1 MAGTRELISSEKPDE
16 YRRVARVLEI
26 VQMIAARPGWWKRR
40 TLAERY
46 ELSERQIQ
54 KDLDVIR
61 HGLKLSLAHDGA
73 GYSFEDMPRLPA
85 VQYSFSEALA
95 LLLAAQ
101 AAQQVSGIGSPDL
114 AAAIARLQSIFPPEF
129 TAMVSQITS
138 HSAQPGQRTHRQQM
152 LLLLN
157 RALLEQRKARMTYR
171 TRSRAGELNE
181 RVVHPYHIMPYVR
194 SWQLIAFCEK
204 RQDVLMFKVDR
215 IHAITL
221 LDERYAVPKDFNLD
235 DYLGATWGMLRG
247 DASEPVDVVL
257 RFNPEAGAWVSEEQ
271 WHPSQQVE
279 EQAEGSMLFKLHIAV
294 TAEFVN
300 WLMYYG
306 SRVQVIE
313 PVWLQDRLRDE
324 HERAITVCCQPSYV
338 LLSEAEQDANIYRPF
353 HG

>member
-1 MAGTRELISSEKPDE
+1 MAVTQDLISSEKPDE

-26 VQMIAARPGWWKRR
+26 VQFIAARPGWWKRK

-46 ELSERQIQ
+46 EISERQIQ

-61 HGLKLSLAHDGA
+61 HGLKLSLVHDGA

-114 AAAIARLQSIFPPEF
+114 AAAIARLQSIFPAEF
-129 TAMVSQITS
+129 SAMVSQITS
-138 HSAQPGQRTHRQQM
+138 QSAQPGQRTHRQQM

-157 RALLEQRKARMTYR
+157 RALLEQRKARMAYR
-171 TRSRAGELNE
+171 TQSRGGELNE
-181 RVVHPYHIMPYVR
+181 RVVRPYHIMPYVR
-194 SWQLIAFCEK
+194 SWQLIAYCEK
-204 RQDVLMFKVDR
+204 RQAVLMFKVDR
-215 IHAITL
+215 IHSVTL
-221 LDERYAVPKDFNLD
+221 LDERYTTPKDFNLD

-257 RFNPEAGAWVSEEQ
+257 HFGPDAGAWVAEEQ

-279 EQAEGSMLFKLHIAV
+279 EQPDGSVLFKLHIAV

-306 SRVQVIE
+306 RRVQVLE
-313 PVWLQDRLRDE
+313 PAWLQRQVAEE
-324 HERAITVCCQPSYV
+324 HRQAANQFPASITKQ
-338 LLSEAEQDANIYRPF
+338 EEIQ
-353 HG
+353 

>member
-1 MAGTRELISSEKPDE
+1 MTVTSQLTSSEKPDE
-16 YRRVARVLEI
+16 YRRVARVLEMT
-26 VQMIAARPGWWKRR
+26 QMIAMRPGWWKRK

-46 ELSERQIQ
+46 EISERQVQ

-61 HGLKLSLAHDGA
+61 HGLKLLLVHDGA
-73 GYSFEDMPRLPA
+73 GYTLKDMPRLPA

-95 LLLAAQ
+95 LLLAVQ
-101 AAQQVSGIGSPDL
+101 AAQQVSAIGSPDL
-114 AAAIARLQSIFPPEF
+114 AAALARLQSIFPAEF
-129 TAMVSQITS
+129 SALISQITS
-138 HSAQPGQRTHRQQM
+138 RSAQPGQRTHRQQM

-171 TRSRAGELNE
+171 TQSRGGELSD
-181 RVVHPYHIMPYVR
+181 RVIRPYHIMPYVR
-194 SWQLIAFCEK
+194 SWQLIAYCEK

-221 LDERYAVPKDFNLD
+221 LDERYTIPKDFNLD

-257 RFNPEAGAWVSEEQ
+257 RFSPEAGAWVSEEQ

-279 EQAEGSMLFKLHIAV
+279 EQTDGSVLFKLHIAV

-306 SRVQVIE
+306 SRVQVIQ
-313 PVWLQDRLRDE
+313 PIWLQDRLRDE
-324 HERAITVCCQPSYV
+324 HERAISVYRQPSHSS
-338 LLSEAEQDANIYRPF
+338 LSEA
-353 HG
+353 H